1 MHRAYRALCAL
12 AAAASALVAVL
23 DEFFSSP
30 SPAAPVPREASEAAS
45 WPWGTLGRG
54 RVLRWAHALASAVLH
69 LATAAAVRPTSGNSR
84 AIGGIELGA
93 STIVAA
99 LVVANVLFVAGV
111 IGLSATH
118 QQQQQQ
124 QRHASLG
131 LGAANLLTLGVGA
144 VLRWDQRDSLRAVRD
159 LEGARYRHK
168 SL

>member
-12 AAAASALVAVL
+12 AAATSALVAVL

-69 LATAAAVRPTSGNSR
+69 LAAAAAVRPTSGDSR
-84 AIGGIELGA
+84 AIGGLGLGA

-111 IGLSATH
+111 IGLSATQH
-118 QQQQQQ
+118 QQQ

-131 LGAANLLTLGVGA
+131 LGAANVLTLGVGA
-144 VLRWDQRDSLRAVRD
+144 VLRWDQRDSARAIRD

>member
-12 AAAASALVAVL
+12 AAAISALVAVL

-45 WPWGTLGRG
+45 WPRGTLGRG
-54 RVLRWAHALASAVLH
+54 RVLRWAHALASAALH
-69 LATAAAVRPTSGNSR
+69 LATAAAVRPTGGSGR
-84 AIGGIELGA
+84 AIGGLGLGA

-99 LVVANVLFVAGV
+99 LVVANVLFVGAV

-118 QQQQQQ
+118 QQQ

-144 VLRWDQRDSLRAVRD
+144 VLRWDQRDSLRAIRD

>member
-12 AAAASALVAVL
+12 AAAISALVAVL

-30 SPAAPVPREASEAAS
+30 SPAAPVPQEASEAAS

-54 RVLRWAHALASAVLH
+54 RVLRWAQALASAVLH
-69 LATAAAVRPTSGNSR
+69 LATAAAVRPTSGDSR
-84 AIGGIELGA
+84 AIGGLGLGA

-99 LVVANVLFVAGV
+99 LVVANVLFVGAV

-118 QQQQQQ
+118 QQQQQ

-131 LGAANLLTLGVGA
+131 LGAANVLTLGVGA